1 MGLDK
6 PVRTPWIFKLIP
18 SNYEKALPTTQAIC
32 FENYR
37 SKMIFQHCVMPKT
50 ILKKFEKG
58 KNGNFIYFLKF
69 SSGRFLTLLETDDCV
84 IYIFKYVKF
93 RFCHFQMHILLFSY
107 LEMLMKF
114 FFFFWKDVWLF
125 WLHLYNKRKELT

>member
-18 SNYEKALPTTQAIC
+18 SNYEKALSTTQAIC

-37 SKMIFQHCVMPKT
+37 SKIIFQHCVMPKT

-69 SSGRFLTLLETDDCV
+69 SSGWFFNINYV
-84 IYIFKYVKF
+84 MYIFKYVKF
-93 RFCHFQMHILLFSY
+93 RFCHFEMHILLFSY
-107 LEMLMKF
+107 WRCWWKF
-114 FFFFWKDVWLF
+114 LFFFWKDVWLF
-125 WLHLYNKRKELT
+125 WLHMYNKRKELT